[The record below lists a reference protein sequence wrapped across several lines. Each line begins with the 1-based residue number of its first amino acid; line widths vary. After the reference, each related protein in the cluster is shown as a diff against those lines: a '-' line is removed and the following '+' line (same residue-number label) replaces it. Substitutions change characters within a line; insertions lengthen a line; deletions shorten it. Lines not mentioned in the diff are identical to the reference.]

1 MDGSKNVEALDTR
14 RYLLDR
20 YGLRMTKRQVGFEAH
35 KCRATLD
42 NMRNAEHDSYC
53 ASLARAEIKR
63 GRRASS
69 GAPVLFSTP
78 AIADWLDGN
87 S

>member
-1 MDGSKNVEALDTR
+1 MDGSTHTEPFNTR
-14 RYLLDR
+14 DYLLDR
-20 YGLRMTKRQVGFEAH
+20 YGHRMNKRQVGFEAH

-42 NMRNAEHDSYC
+42 NMRNPAHATYC
-53 ASLARAEIKR
+53 ISLARAEIKR

-69 GAPVLFSTP
+69 GAPVFFSTP